1 MHTGVTCAD
10 ILRRCAF
17 RQPGPRE
24 ERGLTQGA
32 LAAAARVGVAT
43 ISRLESRGVR
53 DERVYVQVRR
63 ALDVSEADITGWIAA
78 RVIDRRLMPLVIWF
92 AELAPRDQDAL
103 AQLMRLL
110 PHRG

>member
-1 MHTGVTCAD
+1 VRLPPTRTSQ
-10 ILRRCAF
+10 LRGRAL
-17 RQPGPRE
+17 RYYRE

-32 LAAAARVGVAT
+32 LAAAAKVGVAT

-63 ALDVSEADITGWIAA
+63 ALDVSEADITGWVAA

-92 AELAPRDQDAL
+92 AALAPSDQDAIAHVL
-103 AQLMRLL
+103 ELL
-110 PHRG
+110 FKGQR